1 MKVFWL
7 TLTALVCLSAT
18 ALAQVH
24 RPRMAYSQANEVT
37 VRGTVVE
44 VRNITRAGTP
54 HGTYLFLKT
63 PTDTLK
69 VHLGP
74 SWGVTKDRKALSP
87 GDGVLVVGCF
97 VNPGTSPILLAREVH
112 KADTV
117 LTFRNAHGFPNYGPR
132 RAP

>member
-1 MKVFWL
+1 MKVVWL
-7 TLTALVCLSAT
+7 TLTVLVCLSAT
-18 ALAQVH
+18 AMAQVH
-24 RPRMAYSQANEVT
+24 RPRMSYNAAHEIT
-37 VRGTVVE
+37 VSGTVVE
-44 VRNITRAGTP
+44 VRDITPAGTP

-112 KADTV
+112 KAGTV
-117 LTFRNAHGFPNYGPR
+117 LTFRNAHGFPNFGPR